1 MSERLI
7 PYQPMDLAEPAELV
21 AAIRKRR
28 GGPKEICAVCGDAI
42 REVSPAGK
50 GQLRGWLGQEAFLR
64 GASRR

>member
-28 GGPKEICAVCGDAI
+28 GGQFINLDRSCIACQLLK
-42 REVSPAGK
+42 AGIISLARF
-50 GQLRGWLGQEAFLR
+50 GIIYL
-64 GASRR
+64 